1 MVATRTRQSRS
12 LSPAPR
18 ASNQQGGGL
27 SNAALAPVAANQNKT
42 KSQLFS
48 EVLAKYLPVAPEGLY
63 DDHFDVTSVAG
74 QKLFKAAT
82 VFKIEDK
89 DRLTLESKNK
99 DKAVRLLKKL
109 SDEFCWDILLDNF
122 PKMNCNILMKPKLS
136 TLTEVRVAS
145 AAYWSPNTNDPE
157 NVTDVEDLTQDI
169 LNEAD
174 AVKNEKAV
182 IAYFMRIRSTMIAK
196 AIFAHF
202 NRSDLDTLIKR
213 NSKLIQWTDATT
225 RRVATKIDGPSLL
238 KAILDKLMPGTV
250 GQIDALR
257 QKAKEIKLSA
267 YGNDVNNMITEL
279 VSIKGQVD
287 DLGGTFDD
295 YLSVCFT
302 ALLSGP
308 DKTFNNLI
316 RAKQS
321 EYYMGTLTDS
331 STLLSFAEANY
342 NNLVTS
348 GQWVK
353 ESVDQT
359 KDNAVLAAL
368 KTELRIL
375 KTAILSA
382 ATSNHIPKNISS
394 QIADWRYIKQEGVE
408 PIERDGKSWY
418 WCPKHKGKNGEM
430 TGLYVTHKPEGHDKW
445 LEDKNNFNA
454 KRKQNSTKNRAA
466 GQNTS
471 DSGRLKLDDNLKSAL
486 VTGGLLDSLLT
497 DNDSVN

>member
-1 MVATRTRQSRS
+1 MNTRSSNNRSRTLSPPSARTSQRSFSPNANVPPVGNQAKSRS
-12 LSPAPR
+12 HF
-18 ASNQQGGGL
+18 
-27 SNAALAPVAANQNKT
+27 
-42 KSQLFS
+42 FS
-48 EVLAKYLPVAPEGLY
+48 EAIEKYLPVAPEGLY
-63 DDHFDVTSVAG
+63 DDHFDVTSAAG

-82 VFKIEDK
+82 VFKIDDK

-99 DKAVRLLKKL
+99 DKAIRLLKKL
-109 SDEFCWDILLDNF
+109 SDEFCWDLLLDNF
-122 PKMNCNILMKPKLS
+122 PKDNCNILMKPKLS
-136 TLTEVRVAS
+136 TMTEVRVAS
-145 AAYWSPNTNDPE
+145 AAYWSPNSNAPE
-157 NVTDVEDLTQDI
+157 TVTDVEDLTQDI
-169 LNEAD
+169 LNEANAD
-174 AVKNEKAV
+174 RNEKAAM
-182 IAYFMRIRSTMIAK
+182 AYFNRIRSTMIAK

-213 NSKLIQWTDATT
+213 NAKFIQWTDTTT
-225 RRVATKIDGPSLL
+225 RRTATKIDGPSLL

-257 QKAKEIKLSA
+257 QKAKEIKLST

-295 YLSVCFT
+295 YLSVCFS

-321 EYYMGTLTDS
+321 EYYMGTLTDP

-353 ESVDQT
+353 DNTEQG
-359 KDNAVLAAL
+359 KDNAIIAAL

-375 KTAILSA
+375 KTAIFNA
-382 ATSNHIPKNISS
+382 ATTNPAPRNNIS
-394 QIADWRYIKQEGVE
+394 QIADWRYTKQAGVNTV
-408 PIERDGKSWY
+408 ERDGKVFH
-418 WCPKHKGKNGEM
+418 WCPNHKGKNGEM
-430 TGLYVTHKPEGHDKW
+430 TGLYVTHKAEDHNMW
-445 LEDKNNFNA
+445 LENKKIFNA
-454 KRKQNSTKNRAA
+454 KRKQNSTKDSAT
-466 GQNTS
+466 GQDTS
-471 DSGRLKLDDNLKSAL
+471 DFGRLKLDDNLKSAL
-486 VTGGLLDSLLT
+486 VTGGFLDSLVT
-497 DNDSVN
+497 DDNSVN